1 MSSLRSTEEYSSL
14 NRRYVLSSRDFTA
27 REFAAD
33 EFSAF
38 FTRKSLSV
46 ASALLK
52 ISRHQGLGPGNLAVV
67 SVVGV
72 GWYQNGPQ
80 LKERVMRF
88 VRIADHLEFINL
100 RTRSRFSE
108 SRRSLVSGDRWV
120 TLHLRRGIRK
130 VGDLP
135 LWDEV
140 PRAGI
145 SIFGCKSPA
154 VPMPCDVWGSNPRR
168 ASMMLRGKTTRC
180 LV

>member
-1 MSSLRSTEEYSSL
+1 VISNALGRLLERDEMEAAISHELAHVKSGDSDINVLFAVYRRILFFEPALRSLE
-14 NRRYVLSSRDFTA
+14 SRFHRE

-38 FTRKSLSV
+38 FTRKSLSR

-52 ISRHQGLGPGNLAVV
+52 ISRHQGVGPGNLAVV

-108 SRRSLVSGDRWV
+108 SRRSLVSGSTPPPSATRNAIKTGANGRFDR
-120 TLHLRRGIRK
+120 I
-130 VGDLP
+130 
-135 LWDEV
+135 
-140 PRAGI
+140 A
-145 SIFGCKSPA
+145 
-154 VPMPCDVWGSNPRR
+154 
-168 ASMMLRGKTTRC
+168 
-180 LV
+180 